1 MLKNEGKTTH
11 IMVDIETLG
20 RRNDAAIREVGLVA
34 FLESGEIIGT
44 LQISVFPE
52 AWNCNNRTF
61 SGETIQWIVSTG
73 AIDPEPNCHSYE
85 MLIEEMDRFFKDYN
99 GANTRVWAKG
109 NMDFEV
115 LKDLY
120 ETLCKPLPW
129 KFWQPRDLRTINDI
143 FTSRSF
149 KQSQMPHRA
158 VDDAVIQVKELI
170 YTLRQ
175 ITQNLHIR

>member
-120 ETLCKPLPW
+120 ETTPNNTN
-129 KFWQPRDLRTINDI
+129 QYR
-143 FTSRSF
+143 
-149 KQSQMPHRA
+149 
-158 VDDAVIQVKELI
+158 
-170 YTLRQ
+170 
-175 ITQNLHIR
+175 